1 VAPRVLG
8 GRLLRKD
15 ARTTPLLPIISCQ
28 HIIPHV
34 FDWLCGCTV
43 CPPDLAPDASNLAS
57 SDLLLCP
64 VNVDDLL
71 AKVEAVDDN

>member
-1 VAPRVLG
+1 MAPRVLG

-15 ARTTPLLPIISCQ
+15 ARTTPLLPVTSCQ
-28 HIIPHV
+28 HILLHIL
-34 FDWLCGCTV
+34 DLLWACTV
-43 CPPDLAPDASNLAS
+43 CPPDLAPDAPNLAS

-64 VNVDDLL
+64 VDVDDLL